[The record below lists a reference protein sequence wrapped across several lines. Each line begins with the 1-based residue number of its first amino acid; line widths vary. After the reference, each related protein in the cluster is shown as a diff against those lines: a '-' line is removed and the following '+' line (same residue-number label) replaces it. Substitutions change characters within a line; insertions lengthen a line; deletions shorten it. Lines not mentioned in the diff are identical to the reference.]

1 MLVSVTEFFS
11 RVPKSQGEAKQMLG
25 AEWRS
30 ANPIRIQSNLRKCP
44 TMIVYWQISYPSKAR
59 KRAEK
64 IIGTVSKRVLIL
76 RTWGPLWGVP
86 YQK

>member
-30 ANPIRIQSNLRKCP
+30 ANPIRIQSNLKKMP
-44 TMIVYWQISYPSKAR
+44 DYDSLLANIISIKSK
-59 KRAEK
+59 KK
-64 IIGTVSKRVLIL
+64 S
-76 RTWGPLWGVP
+76 
-86 YQK
+86 

>member
-30 ANPIRIQSNLRKCP
+30 ANPIRIRSNLRKCP
-44 TMIVYWQISYPSKAR
+44 IMVVYWQISYPSKAR

-64 IIGTVSKRVLIL
+64 IIGMSGDSTAHRFFEMRWDS
-76 RTWGPLWGVP
+76 
-86 YQK
+86 

>member
-44 TMIVYWQISYPSKAR
+44 IMIVYWQISYPSKAR
-59 KRAEK
+59 KRAEM
-64 IIGTVSKRVLIL
+64 IIGMSGDSTDHRFFEMRWDS
-76 RTWGPLWGVP
+76 
-86 YQK
+86 